1 MKKIVESN
9 CKCDCGCIHKDKLD
23 IAIKTLGNLPDSD
36 SLSNF
41 FKNFA
46 DNTRV
51 KILTVLDKVDSMC
64 VNDIAVALDM
74 TKSAI
79 SHQLKYLK
87 DGGLV
92 KLEKDGK
99 NIFYSLA
106 DKHIKDIFEIGIK
119 HIGELR

>member
-1 MKKIVESN
+1 MGRKEN
-9 CKCDCGCIHKDKLD
+9 NCDCECIHRDKTTK
-23 IAIKTLGNLPDSD
+23 AIKCLEIIDSNTI
-36 SLSNF
+36 SEF
-41 FKNFA
+41 FKIFA
-46 DNTRV
+46 DDTRI
-51 KILTVLDKVDSMC
+51 KIIYILDKMGCMC
-64 VNDIAVALDM
+64 VNDIAYSLDM

-106 DKHIKDIFEIGIK
+106 DKHIKNIFEIGIK

>member
-23 IAIKTLGNLPDSD
+23 IAVKALGNLPDSD

-79 SHQLKYLK
+79 SHQLSSLK
-87 DGGLV
+87 ESNLV
-92 KLEKDGK
+92 KSEKQGK
-99 NIFYSLA
+99 IVFYSLS
-106 DKHIKDIFEIGIK
+106 DSHVKDIIEKGIEHVQEK
-119 HIGELR
+119 